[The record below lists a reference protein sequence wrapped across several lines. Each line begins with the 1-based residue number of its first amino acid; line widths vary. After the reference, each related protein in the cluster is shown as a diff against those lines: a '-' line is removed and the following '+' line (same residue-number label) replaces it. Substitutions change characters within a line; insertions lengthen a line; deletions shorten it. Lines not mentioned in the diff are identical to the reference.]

1 MSQEL
6 MSILKPDD
14 VTSYKPIFSQA
25 LKQHFMNN
33 TILTSN
39 EGTGG
44 PILMEVLNLM
54 NNTYNEKKYDNTY
67 YNENKLL
74 LNSFKGNQFGGLY
87 FI

>member
-6 MSILKPDD
+6 TSVLKSND
-14 VTSYKPIFSQA
+14 VINYKPILSQT
-25 LKQHFMNN
+25 LKQNFMNN

-44 PILMEVLNLM
+44 PILMKVLSII
-54 NNTYNEKKYDNTY
+54 NNTYNEEKYNNTY
-67 YNENKLL
+67 YNDNKLL
-74 LNSFKGNQFGGLY
+74 LNSFKGKQFGGLY

>member
-1 MSQEL
+1 MSREL
-6 MSILKPDD
+6 MPILNPDD

-25 LKQHFMNN
+25 LKQNFMNY

-44 PILMEVLNLM
+44 PILMEVLSIM
-54 NNTYNEKKYDNTY
+54 NNTYNEEKYNTY

-74 LNSFKGNQFGGLY
+74 LNSFKGKQFEG
-87 FI
+87 